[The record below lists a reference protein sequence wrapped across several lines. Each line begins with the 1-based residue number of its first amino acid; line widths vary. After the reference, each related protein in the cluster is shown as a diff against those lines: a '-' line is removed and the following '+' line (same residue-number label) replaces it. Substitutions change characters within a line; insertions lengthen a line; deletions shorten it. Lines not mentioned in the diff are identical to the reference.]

1 VGKRRSLLAIPSTER
16 LGAGLDERDVCI
28 GTRTFLIRTGFAEKE
43 SGLCE
48 CARSAGWRGRNSSRE
63 FLALRSVHW
72 AHQKTTGAS
81 NKEASLRESS
91 ERSTFMA
98 CCETQKSSFE
108 LATRVT
114 AVHRRAGL
122 F

>member
-1 VGKRRSLLAIPSTER
+1 VGKRRSLLAIPSTEG

-48 CARSAGWRGRNSSRE
+48 FARSAGWRGRNRSHE
-63 FLALRSVHW
+63 FLLWRSLPQ
-72 AHQKTTGAS
+72 AHDKTTGAS
-81 NKEASLRESS
+81 NKEASLRGSF

-98 CCETQKSSFE
+98 CRKPQKSNF
-108 LATRVT
+108 
-114 AVHRRAGL
+114 
-122 F
+122 